1 MSNDNTPI
9 EIKVPVLPESVADAV
24 VISWYKH
31 PGDSVKRDEPVVD
44 IETDKV
50 VLEVPSPVDGVLET
64 IVEDDGATVTEQQ
77 VLGTI
82 IAQDIS
88 NADKP
93 ADSQLKT
100 SERDTEKQTTDTE
113 SAPESVPESEE
124 PLLTPSARKLIIEH
138 KLDQSQIKASG
149 KGGRI
154 LKEDVLNVIN
164 QNQAKTTEPTQ
175 SQPVKTT
182 EKGPSDSKTEP
193 SHTDTQ
199 PDMDFST
206 REEQRVPMTRLR
218 ARIAQRLLEAQHNAA
233 ILTTFNE
240 VNMKPVMDLRK
251 QYKELFEKTHNVKL
265 GFMSF
270 FVKASVEALKQFPAV
285 NASIDGN
292 DIVYHNYFDIG
303 IAVSSPRGLVVPI
316 LRNAQNMSMAG
327 IESTI
332 KEMAVKARDNKLA
345 IEDLTGGT
353 FSITNGG
360 VFGSLLSTPILNP
373 PQSAILGMHKIEDRP
388 VVENGEIVIRPVMYL
403 ALSYDHRI
411 IDGREAVQF
420 LVAIKN
426 YLEDP
431 ARLILEV

>member
-1 MSNDNTPI
+1 MSNDNAPI
-9 EIKVPVLPESVADAV
+9 EIKVPVLPESVSDAV

-31 PGDSVKRDEPVVD
+31 PGETVKRDEPLVD

-50 VLEVPSPVDGVLET
+50 VLEVPSPIDGVLET
-64 IVEDDGATVTEQQ
+64 IIEDDGATVTEQQ
-77 VLGTI
+77 ILGI
-82 IAQDIS
+82 IKAQDIS
-88 NADKP
+88 NAETQVKP
-93 ADSQLKT
+93 EHK
-100 SERDTEKQTTDTE
+100 SETADTEKPVTDKQV
-113 SAPESVPESEE
+113 SAAESEE
-124 PLLTPSARKLIIEH
+124 TLLTPSARKLIIEH

-164 QNQAKTTEPTQ
+164 QKQTTASEQTAAAP
-175 SQPVKTT
+175 SKPSG
-182 EKGPSDSKTEP
+182 KGTSDSPSGVTKTNI
-193 SHTDTQ
+193 Q
-199 PDMDFST
+199 PDMDLST

-251 QYKELFEKTHNVKL
+251 QYKELFEKKHNIKL

-270 FVKASVEALKQFPAV
+270 FVKASVEALKQFPVV

-292 DIVYHNYFDIG
+292 DIIYHNYFDIG
-303 IAVSSPRGLVVPI
+303 IAVSSPRGLVVPV

-332 KEMAVKARDNKLA
+332 KELAIKARDNKLA
-345 IEDLTGGT
+345 INNLTGGT

-360 VFGSLLSTPILNP
+360 IFGSLLSTPILNP

-388 VVENGEIVIRPVMYL
+388 VVVHGEIVIRPVMYL

-431 ARLILEV
+431 ARLLLEV

>member
-93 ADSQLKT
+93 SDSQLKT
-100 SERDTEKQTTDTE
+100 SEPDTEKQTTDTE